1 MNSTFLPMNSISKTI
16 QTGLAGV
23 ILAAALAVPAQ
34 AAEAVVVRYDDLNLA
49 TPTGT
54 ALLYRRIAHAAKVVC
69 PEYPAGDVRRIRIWR
84 PCYQEAVA
92 HAVANI
98 HLPSL
103 TAFYVRSHDEPVSPG
118 R

>member
-1 MNSTFLPMNSISKTI
+1 MNTISKTI
-16 QTGLAGV
+16 QAGLAG
-23 ILAAALAVPAQ
+23 ILLATACAVPVQ
-34 AAEAVVVRYDDLNLA
+34 AADAIVVRYDDLNLA

-54 ALLYRRIAHAAKVVC
+54 AILYRRIAHAAQVVC
-69 PEYPAGDVRRIRIWR
+69 PEYPVGDVRRIRIWR

-98 HLPSL
+98 HMPSL
-103 TAFYVRSHDEPVSPG
+103 TAFYIRSHDEPLVPG